1 MLGVFVHAPQTRL
14 IQAGVCESLR
24 QAAHSQSLRSHQGAR
39 LGPTR
44 AVRGI
49 RTTKGFSACRFL
61 IFIYLAAP
69 DLNCGMWGL

>member
-1 MLGVFVHAPQTRL
+1 MHATQTRL
-14 IQAGVCESLR
+14 IQAGVCEALR
-24 QAAHSQSLRSHQGAR
+24 QAARSQSLRSHQGVR

-49 RTTKGFSACRFL
+49 RTTKGFSACWFL